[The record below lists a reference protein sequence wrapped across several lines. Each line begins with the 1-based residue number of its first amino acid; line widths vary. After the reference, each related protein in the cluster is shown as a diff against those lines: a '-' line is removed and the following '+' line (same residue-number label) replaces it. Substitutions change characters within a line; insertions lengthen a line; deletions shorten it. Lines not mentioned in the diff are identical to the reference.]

1 MIMVRAVHIGI
12 KRQRTVQKSLY
23 RLICVA
29 LHAADQTDIGLRKRC
44 LCAAANA
51 AADQRIHTKLC
62 QQAGQRTVTAAV
74 RIHHLCMQQL
84 AAGYLVQL
92 KLLRVAK
99 MLENLSVFI
108 GNCDLHNHFLRIHF
122 WHMSITL
129 LIVYHV
135 FGICQ

>member
-1 MIMVRAVHIGI
+1 MPPQISVS
-12 KRQRTVQKSLY
+12 TE
-23 RLICVA
+23 
-29 LHAADQTDIGLRKRC
+29 
-44 LCAAANA
+44 
-51 AADQRIHTKLC
+51 LC

-74 RIHHLCMQQL
+74 RIHHLCLQQL

-108 GNCDLHNHFLRIHF
+108 GNCDLHNHFLRI
-122 WHMSITL
+122 I
-129 LIVYHV
+129 